1 MALRAITAPNAD
13 MGSRHWWSS
22 LLATWMCGLAE
33 PKDFGSSWSF
43 TELNSKRVNSS
54 VFQQPAP
61 KHPVSF
67 SCCINAAPAL
77 VKQPDK
83 RLRTFPVF
91 IVLLP
96 HLSIPLRMLH
106 KKTTPPALNKCRSGG
121 GYIIVGHVFL
131 QLPVSVSSGNKQG
144 YAWLALHE
152 AAAKRGPRRGI
163 LQLTHSYRWGSENC
177 NLHFLP
183 PPLLSTGG

>member
-1 MALRAITAPNAD
+1 MRD

-54 VFQQPAP
+54 ICLPAARA
-61 KHPVSF
+61 KA
-67 SCCINAAPAL
+67 SC
-77 VKQPDK
+77 K
-83 RLRTFPVF
+83 
-91 IVLLP
+91 LL
-96 HLSIPLRMLH
+96 MLH
-106 KKTTPPALNKCRSGG
+106 KRCTSACQAARQAAANISCIYCPSAASLNSIAHAPQKNHPPPALNKCRSGG
-121 GYIIVGHVFL
+121 GYIILGHVFL